1 MRFSFKQTNNASL
14 AIAVLALSLGG
25 VNQAQ
30 ATIIAT
36 VGAGTAVTTVDRQA
50 TFDAV
55 TTGVNLNGYT
65 EDGLLISVDKT
76 AFTGFDPT
84 GGADPGAFSGG
95 FHYPSSGAN
104 GGTLIST
111 TDGAKILG
119 VEFNVGTGYD
129 QPTTYFAY
137 EGFANGN
144 PDGSG
149 AFAITSG
156 SVLGFRDPGG
166 FDQLYIGAYENLLQA
181 QSANVV
187 TDFQAVAIDNVKVQL
202 NGVAASPEPGSLM
215 LMGLSAVGLI
225 GYGWRRRK
233 HAPTSS

>member
-1 MRFSFKQTNNASL
+1 MACSFS
-14 AIAVLALSLGG
+14 
-25 VNQAQ
+25 VN
-30 ATIIAT
+30 
-36 VGAGTAVTTVDRQA
+36 
-50 TFDAV
+50 
-55 TTGVNLNGYT
+55 
-65 EDGLLISVDKT
+65 KT
-76 AFTGFDPT
+76 ADTTFDPT
-84 GGADPGAFSGG
+84 GGSGLGGFSGG
-95 FHYPSSGAN
+95 FHYPSGGAN

-119 VEFNVGTGYD
+119 VEFNVGNGYE

-137 EGFANGN
+137 EGFQNGN

-149 AFAITSG
+149 AFAVVSG